1 MASPDPQSI
10 LGEIQLNNYLSVA
23 CATVISHD
31 YILTFS
37 NEVEYVWNRPWTLVS
52 AMYIML
58 RYLGL
63 LVAMV
68 QSFMGSSFWFG
79 SNMVRSSSLVLTRDE
94 ELTKNAHSFV
104 SMTGVQ
110 PPMIYNSSEGTAMFL
125 LFEIWGATI
134 FGIVVH
140 LVFML
145 RVYAMYNRSRI
156 VLGILLCVYIPTTIS
171 QLVLLGIINNP
182 KTHLSIA
189 DVEVVNM
196 ELCTSSYNGGN
207 ELIISQRVL
216 STVVNGVLCS
226 FAVVQCI
233 RYSLEIHKVLGKWQ
247 SNRYM
252 KLLVQESILYFVMI
266 LLLNIMTLI
275 QSLATLSGTV
285 QLVVEALSGFPPYIV
300 GPHLI
305 LSVRE
310 FHSRILGEHIDS
322 GFGLDSQRFSMSRG
336 VIFMT
341 PEERE
346 GHGDAVDEVAEIDIE

>member
-1 MASPDPQSI
+1 MASDPQSI
-10 LGEIQLNNYLSVA
+10 LGPIQLSDYLSVA
-23 CATVISHD
+23 SATIISHD

-52 AMYIML
+52 VMYIVL

-63 LVAMV
+63 LVVMV
-68 QSFMGSSFWFG
+68 ESF
-79 SNMVRSSSLVLTRDE
+79 
-94 ELTKNAHSFV
+94 
-104 SMTGVQ
+104 
-110 PPMIYNSSEGTAMFL
+110 GTAMFL
-125 LFEIWGATI
+125 FTAWGGNI
-134 FGIVVH
+134 FSIVIH
-140 LVFML
+140 LVFIL

-156 VLGILLCVYIPTTIS
+156 VLGILLFVYIPTTIS
-171 QLVLLGIINNP
+171 ILVLFGIINNP
-182 KTHLSIA
+182 KTHFLSIT

-196 ELCTSSYNGGN
+196 ELCTSSYNGGTK
-207 ELIISQRVL
+207 LIISQRVL

-226 FAVVQCI
+226 FAIVQCI
-233 RYSLEIHKVLGKWQ
+233 RYSLEMHKVLGKWQ

-266 LLLNIMTLI
+266 LLINIIALI
-275 QSLATLSGTV
+275 QTLATLSGTV
-285 QLVVEALSGFPPYIV
+285 QLMLVVLSSFPPYIV

-322 GFGLDSQRFSMSRG
+322 GFGLHSQRFSTSRG
-336 VIFMT
+336 IIFAT

-346 GHGDAVDEVAEIDIE
+346 GHGEAVEEVAEIGIE

>member
-1 MASPDPQSI
+1 MTSDPQSI
-10 LGEIQLNNYLSVA
+10 LGQIQLNDYISVIW
-23 CATVISHD
+23 ATVISHD

-52 AMYIML
+52 AMYLVL

-68 QSFMGSSFWFG
+68 QAFS
-79 SNMVRSSSLVLTRDE
+79 
-94 ELTKNAHSFV
+94 
-104 SMTGVQ
+104 
-110 PPMIYNSSEGTAMFL
+110 TAMFL
-125 LFEIWGATI
+125 FTIWGGII
-134 FGIVVH
+134 FSIVIH

-145 RVYAMYNRSRI
+145 RVYAMYNRSRT
-156 VLGILLCVYIPTTIS
+156 VLGILLFVYIPTMIFL
-171 QLVLLGIINNP
+171 LVLLGIINNP
-182 KTHLSIA
+182 KTHVSIT

-196 ELCTSSYNGGN
+196 ELCASSYNVGT
-207 ELIISQRVL
+207 ELIISMRVL
-216 STVVNGVLCS
+216 STVINGVLCS
-226 FAVVQCI
+226 FAVVQFI
-233 RYSLEIHKVLGKWQ
+233 RYSLEMHKVLGKWQ

-252 KLLVQESILYFVMI
+252 KLLVHESILYFVMV

-285 QLVVEALSGFPPYIV
+285 QVVLEALSGLPPYIV

-322 GFGLDSQRFSMSRG
+322 GFGLDSQRFSTSRG

-346 GHGDAVDEVAEIDIE
+346 GHGDAVDEVAEIGIE